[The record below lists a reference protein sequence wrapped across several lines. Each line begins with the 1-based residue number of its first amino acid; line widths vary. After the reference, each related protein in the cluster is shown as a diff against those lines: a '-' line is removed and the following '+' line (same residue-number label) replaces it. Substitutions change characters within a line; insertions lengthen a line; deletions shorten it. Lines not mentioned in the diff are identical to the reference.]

1 MDRSRGRPGPFA
13 WIRDSSARLERRVAD
28 RDPGQCEFR
37 RRPRPAQLSAGLA
50 DADEAETAKA
60 ASRQRLSDV
69 KSFLGRDRVHVN
81 SGCRTRRHCVDGW
94 SLTSGNEVEALGN
107 RTQHS
112 S

>member
-1 MDRSRGRPGPFA
+1 MPPRLAAVANPDAFTTPGTTQVGHPLPSRYG
-13 WIRDSSARLERRVAD
+13 
-28 RDPGQCEFR
+28 
-37 RRPRPAQLSAGLA
+37 AQLRLT